1 MRVYVLVYAFLLAVG
16 AAAPSQS
23 VDDSSSQAAESFLRP
38 GRRARM
44 SIFEE
49 NPCNKYFPRTP
60 EKVLC
65 NKLRDY
71 VHSHGQSSQED
82 EFAASGLPVE
92 NGVRNVIDDSCMY
105 DLVVVKGVI
114 ETAEVYGEIQNM
126 GK

>member
-44 SIFEE
+44 SIFDE

-71 VHSHGQSSQED
+71 VHSHGQSEGD
-82 EFAASGLPVE
+82 EFDAPGLPVE
-92 NGVRNVIDDSCMY
+92 NGVRNVIDDSYLY
-105 DLVVVKGVI
+105 DLAVVKGVI
-114 ETAEVYGEIQNM
+114 ETAEVYDDIQTM